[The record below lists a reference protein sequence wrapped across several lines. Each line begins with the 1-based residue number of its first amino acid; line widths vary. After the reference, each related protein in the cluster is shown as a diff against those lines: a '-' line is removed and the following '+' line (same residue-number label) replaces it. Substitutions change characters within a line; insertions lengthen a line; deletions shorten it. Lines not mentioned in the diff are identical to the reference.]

1 VRIITFA
8 NQKGGTGKTTTVMN
22 VGMAL
27 GEMGKKVLMVDL
39 DHQGSLTIYAGVEDP
54 NEELEVTIN
63 DVMLSYALLK
73 DPPMLLSSIIK
84 NVRDNVW
91 IAQANNQ
98 LATFDLDIAQAMSR
112 ETVLDRA
119 LEPIKDQYDYILLD
133 VHPSL
138 SLLNMNALVAST
150 DLVIPLSADYLSSKG
165 VEQLLESV
173 VAVRKVHN
181 PKLNIAGILITRA
194 DFRTKH
200 ANEIIEATRQSFKNA
215 IPVFETVIKE
225 AVSLKDAPRHGK
237 DIFLYDPKSES
248 ATAYRNL
255 AHEIFNNGK

>member
-1 VRIITFA
+1 
-8 NQKGGTGKTTTVMN
+8 MN

-27 GEMGKKVLMVDL
+27 GELGKKVLMIDL
-39 DHQGSLTIYAGVEDP
+39 DHQGSLTIYAGIEDP
-54 NEELEVTIN
+54 NEELDVTIN
-63 DVMLSYALLK
+63 DVLLSYARLE
-73 DPPMLLSSIIK
+73 DPPRLLSSIIK
-84 NVRDNVW
+84 HVRNNVW

-112 ETVLDRA
+112 ETLLERA
-119 LEPIKDQYDYILLD
+119 LEPIRDQFEYILLD

-173 VAVRKVHN
+173 SAVRKVHN
-181 PKLNIAGILITRA
+181 QNLIIDGILITRA

-200 ANEIIEATRQSFKNA
+200 ANEIIEATRQSFENA
-215 IPVFETVIKE
+215 IPVFQTVIKE

-248 ATAYRNL
+248 AAAYKNL
-255 AHEIFNNGK
+255 AHEILNNGK

>member
-8 NQKGGTGKTTTVMN
+8 NQKGGTGKTTTVMSL
-22 VGMAL
+22 GMAL
-27 GEMGKKVLMVDL
+27 GEMGKRVLLVDI
-39 DHQGSLTIYAGVEDP
+39 DHQGSLTIYGGVEDP

-63 DVMLSYALLK
+63 DVLLSHAKLQE
-73 DPPMLLSSIIK
+73 PPLLLSSIIK
-84 NVRDNVW
+84 NIRGNVW

-112 ETVLDRA
+112 ETILKRA
-119 LEPIKDQYDYILLD
+119 LEPIEDQFDYILLD

-173 VAVRKVHN
+173 IAVRKVHN
-181 PKLNIAGILITRA
+181 KNLNIAGILITRA

-200 ANEIIEATRQSFKNA
+200 TNEIIEATRQSFENS

-237 DIFLYDPKSES
+237 DIFLYDPKGES
-248 ATAYRNL
+248 ATAYKNL
-255 AHEIFNNGK
+255 AYEIINNGK